1 VNPCCSLEVSFQAFF
16 CKDIFA
22 MKLRGLLWRGMIV
35 LAVQMAL
42 IVVVVVITW
51 LIVFEE

>member
-1 VNPCCSLEVSFQAFF
+1 
-16 CKDIFA
+16 